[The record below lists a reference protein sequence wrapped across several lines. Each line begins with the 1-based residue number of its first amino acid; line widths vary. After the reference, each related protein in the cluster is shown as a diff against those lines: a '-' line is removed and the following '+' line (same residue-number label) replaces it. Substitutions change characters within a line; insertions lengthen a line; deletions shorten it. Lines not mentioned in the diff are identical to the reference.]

1 MKISKNKIR
10 EILKEELI
18 KVKEASMT
26 KGFQKAIEAYQ
37 DVQLAL
43 QKLRKAF
50 VAEKNPK
57 TKEKLKQQLIK
68 MHKVAQKAESDF
80 QRVLRD
86 EPVDLD
92 EKLVFYFDKK
102 KDKVMRF
109 DTDKSKNKKLN
120 K

>member
-1 MKISKNKIR
+1 MTISKSKIR

-18 KVKEASMT
+18 KIKEASMT
-26 KGFQKAIEAYQ
+26 KGFQKAIEVYQ

-86 EPVDLD
+86 EPVDLGED
-92 EKLVFYFDKK
+92 LKFYKEHK
-102 KDKVMRF
+102 
-109 DTDKSKNKKLN
+109 TNKIKRL

>member
-1 MKISKNKIR
+1 MKISKNEIR
-10 EILKEELI
+10 EILTEELI

-26 KGFQKAIEAYQ
+26 KGFQQAIEKYQ

-68 MHKVAQKAESDF
+68 MHKVAQKAETEF

-86 EPVDLD
+86 EPVDLGED
-92 EKLVFYFDKK
+92 LKFYKEHK
-102 KDKVMRF
+102 
-109 DTDKSKNKKLN
+109 TNKIKRL